1 MFQSRI
7 QILKLISAATANV
20 TAQIG
25 KIWQRRPLGR
35 LIYNKIITCDGNNR
49 KFLFIE
55 QEIESFK
62 IELNKRNN
70 VESNV
75 IHPHQLTPRISL
87 EK

>member
-25 KIWQRRPLGR
+25 KIWQRRR
-35 LIYNKIITCDGNNR
+35 LIYNKIITRNDNNR